1 MRQRSTLATTAT
13 MQSDIRA
20 RIDEIAADQT
30 SGATDITRRAADVLA
45 SLPVYSDTLSADAF
59 REELIEVARAL
70 AAAQPSM
77 TSLLTLVNRVLH
89 AADAAT
95 EYGRMLAAVQH
106 AAEDFA
112 EALTGRPGQIASS
125 ALPLI
130 HDGATVMTISSSSTV
145 VAALRRAF
153 EARKR
158 VQVVVLESRP
168 RREGVDL
175 AKQLAE
181 MEIDVTLVVDA
192 AMAYFMDG
200 VSTVLIGA
208 DTVSTR
214 GIVNKL
220 GTHALALAA
229 DAHGV
234 PVYVLAGT
242 EKFLPDAL
250 LNRFAIEDQDPR
262 EVLGEPVH
270 PRLDVINIYFDLTPL
285 AYVTGIITEHDVLD
299 PADVEARLATID
311 VHPALV

>member
-1 MRQRSTLATTAT
+1 MH
-13 MQSDIRA
+13 SDIRA
-20 RIDEIAADQT
+20 RIDEIAGDHT

-45 SLPVYSDTLSADAF
+45 SLPVHSDTLSADAF
-59 REELIEVARAL
+59 REELIEVAQAL

-77 TSLLTLVNRVLH
+77 TSLLTLVNRVLL
-89 AADAAT
+89 AVDAAT

-112 EALTGRPGQIASS
+112 AALAGRPGEIART
-125 ALPLI
+125 ALPVI
-130 HDGATVMTISSSSTV
+130 HSGATVMTISSSSTV

-168 RREGVDL
+168 QREGVDL
-175 AKQLAE
+175 AKQLADME
-181 MEIDVTLVVDA
+181 MDVTLVLDA
-192 AMAYFMDG
+192 AMAHFMDG
-200 VSTVLIGA
+200 VNTVLVGA
-208 DTVSTR
+208 DTVSSR

-220 GTHALALAA
+220 GTHALALSA

-250 LNRFAIEDQDPR
+250 LNRFAIQDQDPR
-262 EVLGEPVH
+262 EVLNEPVH

-285 AYVTGIITEHDVLD
+285 PYVSGIVTEHDVLA
-299 PADVEARLATID
+299 PGDVEARLSTID